1 MIPTTTPT
9 KQYFPFNDV
18 VMALYYI
25 QQVGMHWVL
34 QFWVVGDVQL
44 IISLV
49 EVGPPLLSGSALGL
63 LDFVLP
69 AFGAQV
75 V

>member
-1 MIPTTTPT
+1 
-9 KQYFPFNDV
+9 
-18 VMALYYI
+18 MALYYI

-49 EVGPPLLSGSALGL
+49 EVGPHFYLA
-63 LDFVLP
+63 
-69 AFGAQV
+69 AFGLA
-75 V
+75 